1 MWMLV
6 PEEDVSLVAY
16 LIPKR
21 VPTDNQIIGFNLSLP
36 MGYINS
42 AAYFCM
48 KKNTIADL
56 SNFTILEQHEDPPYH
71 RIHNSTRREGRTN
84 GSRRHH
90 MFKPHDCTMRQGSH
104 NFWISTYMTSSS
116 SCRVSS
122 VIITE
127 WHDTFLLSLPCHNPH
142 TPE

>member
-6 PEEDVSLVAY
+6 PEEDVLLVAY

-56 SNFTILEQHEDPPYH
+56 SNFTILERHEAPPHPLNTIAY
-71 RIHNSTRREGRTN
+71 TRALEDKGAQT
-84 GSRRHH
+84 
-90 MFKPHDCTMRQGSH
+90 
-104 NFWISTYMTSSS
+104 
-116 SCRVSS
+116 VA
-122 VIITE
+122 E
-127 WHDTFLLSLPCHNPH
+127 DTTCSNLTIAQCAKALTIFGFLPI
-142 TPE
+142 